1 MHFHIPL
8 LVSAALASS
17 CQDYTG
23 PDTTPPVTSVTI
35 QVDSTRTFQTWRAWS
50 ARALTDLPSSVRNGI
65 ITAAVQDLGVTGIGV
80 EARFKAGRENPG
92 LVGWDS
98 VSTMTF
104 VNNWVLPFKQK
115 VGSDFH
121 FRIRAEGEP
130 ADHQEIARVLNALK
144 AKGLVPD
151 EWVELNEPDLRHN
164 PAFSAPVL
172 ADSGVSNCLVI
183 RQAGAATKLSAPA
196 SSTVSSSNSYAQVLA
211 NDSRLTGCLGDL
223 TFHMYG
229 GVTTD
234 GLSQIGNLSRQT
246 GIPSS
251 MDEHHG
257 AAITELFD
265 AIEFANVSLWQ
276 RDGFG
281 GTGCS
286 TCYSLYSS
294 PGGNNWF
301 LAGNTGFYRQF
312 YRAIRPGMVRWQATS
327 SVPNDRVVA
336 FGGAGKA
343 AVVVRSVAGDT
354 VVVQG
359 LPAGSYEIFYTLG
372 NGKWTGA
379 GSRSPNAVTLP
390 TVSIA
395 AGEDLKTVIPDTGVI
410 TARRIG

>member
-1 MHFHIPL
+1 MHLHVPL
-8 LVSAALASS
+8 LISAALAAS

-23 PDTTPPVTSVTI
+23 PTAPPVTSVTI

-50 ARALTDLPSSVRNGI
+50 ARALTDLPSPVRNGI
-65 ITAAVQDLGVTGIGV
+65 IADAVQDLGVTGIGV

-104 VNNWVLPFKQK
+104 VNNWVLPFKQR
-115 VGSDFH
+115 VGGDFH
-121 FRIRAEGEP
+121 FRVRAEGEP
-130 ADHQEIARVLNALK
+130 ADQQEIVRVLNALK

-151 EWVELNEPDLRHN
+151 EWVVVNEPNLRH
-164 PAFSAPVL
+164 PAVSASAL
-172 ADSGVSNCLVI
+172 ADSGVSNCLAI
-183 RQAGAATKLSAPA
+183 QQAGAATRLSAPA
-196 SSTVSSSNSYAQVLA
+196 NSTVRSSAAYAMVLT
-211 NDSRLTGCLGDL
+211 NDARLHGCLGDL
-223 TFHMYG
+223 SFHMYG
-229 GVTTD
+229 EVTTD

-251 MDEHHG
+251 MEEHHG

-281 GTGCS
+281 GTGCAG
-286 TCYSLYSS
+286 CYSLYSAS
-294 PGGNNWF
+294 GNNWF

-327 SVPNDRVVA
+327 SVPDDRVVA
-336 FGGAGKA
+336 FGGEGKA
-343 AVVVRSVAGDT
+343 AVVVRSAAGDT

-372 NGKWTGA
+372 RGDWTGA
-379 GSRSPNAVTLP
+379 GNRSPSSVTLP
-390 TVSIA
+390 SANVT

-410 TARRIG
+410 TVRRIG